1 MKLCL
6 LLSRRTWPIIWV
18 TFRGINHRSQPP
30 GKSEYFHPFCSLVS
44 LLALSLSSSSM
55 CLSIT
60 SESEIHSIM
69 SNSLWPHGL
78 QSPWN
83 SPGQNTG
90 VGSLSLLLGIFQG
103 LNPGLLHCRQILYQ
117 LSHKGNP
124 LHSITSTLHY
134 VAHAP
139 KITKNAKVRKRIC
152 VQESLF
158 SEKTK
163 SLSKTKEQK
172 EPTYPLGTGKEK
184 ISLELSTS

>member
-6 LLSRRTWPIIWV
+6 LLSRKTWPTIWV

-90 VGSLSLLLGIFQG
+90 VGSLSLLQGIFQG

-139 KITKNAKVRKRIC
+139 KITKMPKLEREFVYRKAC
-152 VQESLF
+152 SVKKQKASLRQ
-158 SEKTK
+158 KNKK
-163 SLSKTKEQK
+163 S
-172 EPTYPLGTGKEK
+172 P
-184 ISLELSTS
+184 STL